1 MKSIKWPWTTSLA
14 QRVLWG
20 YYIFLGIVL
29 VAAVLQWV
37 DLSRLEWRMSMHE
50 ATGDLLDSVLDLRRF
65 EKNWFLYRERS
76 DFALNSSTIA
86 KIQWIISVN
95 KMDFMS
101 IMNGQKYLPA
111 IQETIT
117 EYRRLMNIL
126 GSRDD
131 PQPDIELENRVR
143 QLGHKLVNIVHSFR
157 QDEKFAISKTLRF
170 ITSSTIVFGI
180 LVLFL
185 VVIIGDQLATSVV
198 QPLRQLIV
206 ITQEIAEDRFSGPE
220 GQHEVEEIRA
230 VHAALASMLDKIK
243 EREKEIVQSKK
254 LAALGTLVAGVAH
267 ELNNPLSNIT
277 TSTEILREEL
287 REGDE
292 IGREF
297 WDEMLGQILD
307 QADRAKRTVK
317 SLLEFSREKEMF
329 FEPQKLSDILV
340 ETRNMVAENIPPD
353 ITLRTEIREDG
364 TIVVDR
370 QRIQQVLINLINNAV
385 QALGGS
391 GKITVSGSVF
401 REKGEVEISVV
412 DNGPGIPKELQ
423 DKIFDPFFSTKDVG
437 EGSGLGLSITHEI
450 VTKHQGRIYVESE
463 PGKGA
468 AFIIRIPVD
477 QVDVSGDKN
486 E

>member
-1 MKSIKWPWTTSLA
+1 MRSINWPWTTSLA

-20 YYIFLGIVL
+20 YYVFLGIVL

-37 DLSRLEWRMSMHE
+37 DLSRFERRMSMYE

-65 EKNWFLYRERS
+65 EKNWFFYRDRF
-76 DFALNSSTIA
+76 DFAFNSLTIA

-95 KMDFMS
+95 KTDFMS
-101 IMNGQKYLPA
+101 MANGKKYVPA

-117 EYRRLMNIL
+117 EYKRLMNVL
-126 GSRDD
+126 GARKGVHLDVD
-131 PQPDIELENRVR
+131 LENQVR
-143 QLGHKLVNIVHSFR
+143 RLGHELVNIVHRFR
-157 QDEKFAISKTLRF
+157 QDEKIAISKTLRS
-170 ITSSTIVFGI
+170 ITSSTVVFGI

-198 QPLRQLIV
+198 QPLRQLITT
-206 ITQEIAEDRFSGPE
+206 TQKIADGHFDRAGNV
-220 GQHEVEEIRA
+220 HEVEEIKA
-230 VHAALASMLDKIK
+230 VHAALGSMLDKIK

-267 ELNNPLSNIT
+267 ELNNPLSNIA

-287 REGDE
+287 HEENEVD
-292 IGREF
+292 REF

-307 QADRAKRTVK
+307 QAERAKRTVR

-329 FEPQKLSDILV
+329 FEYYKLSDILM
-340 ETRNMVAENIPPD
+340 ETRNMVAENLPAD
-353 ITLRTEIREDG
+353 ITLRMDIQGDG
-364 TIVVDR
+364 AIFLDR

-385 QALGGS
+385 QAMDGS
-391 GKITVSGSVF
+391 GEIAVSGSIL
-401 REKGEVEISVV
+401 RDRGIARISVV
-412 DNGPGIPKELQ
+412 DNGPGIPREIQ
-423 DKIFDPFFSTKDVG
+423 EKIFDPFFSTKDVG

-450 VTKHQGRIYVESE
+450 VTKHHGRIYLKSE

-468 AFIIRIPVD
+468 AFIVDIPVD
-477 QVDVSGDKN
+477 HAEKSGDKD